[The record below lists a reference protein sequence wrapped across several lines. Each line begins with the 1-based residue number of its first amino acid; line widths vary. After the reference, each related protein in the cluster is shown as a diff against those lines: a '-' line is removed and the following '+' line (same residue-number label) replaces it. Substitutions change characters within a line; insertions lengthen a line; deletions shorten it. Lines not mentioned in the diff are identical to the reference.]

1 MQTSPQLMVGSTY
14 SREEL
19 AQKFGIKDATLFT
32 GIFKPKNHE
41 SIWLF
46 VTLEKTSDRTQYQD
60 ELTGDDL
67 YIEGQKSGRKDKLL
81 AEHVESDLE
90 VLLFYRK
97 SKYDFPQA
105 AFTYE
110 GLFRYVDH
118 VTGPPTRFHFR
129 RLMA

>member
-1 MQTSPQLMVGSTY
+1 MQTSSQLTLGDTY

-19 AQKFGIKDATLFT
+19 AQKFGITDATLFT
-32 GIFKPKNHE
+32 GIFRPKGHD

-46 VTLEKTSDRTQYQD
+46 VTQEKTADRTQYED

-81 AEHVESDLE
+81 AGHFESDLE

-97 SKYDFPQA
+97 SKYELPQA

-118 VTGPPTRFHFR
+118 VSGPPTRFHFR
-129 RLMA
+129 RVTG

>member
-1 MQTSPQLMVGSTY
+1 MQTSSQLMAGNTY

-19 AQKFGIKDATLFT
+19 AHKFGIKDATLFT
-32 GIFKPKNHE
+32 GIFKPRDHE

-46 VTLEKTSDRTQYQD
+46 VTKEKTADRTQYSD
-60 ELTGDDL
+60 DLTEDDL

-81 AEHVESDLE
+81 AEHIESDLE

-97 SKYDFPQA
+97 SRTEFPQA

-110 GLFRYVDH
+110 GLFYYVDH
-118 VTGPPTRFHFR
+118 MAGPRARFHFR
-129 RLMA
+129 RSKI

>member
-1 MQTSPQLMVGSTY
+1 MQTSGQLTIGSTY

-19 AQKFGIKDATLFT
+19 AQKFEIKDATLFT
-32 GIFKPKNHE
+32 GIFRPKGHE

-46 VTLEKTSDRTQYQD
+46 VTQEKTADQPQYKD

-67 YIEGQKSGRKDKLL
+67 YLEGQKSGRKDKLL
-81 AEHVESDLE
+81 TEHFESDLE

-97 SKYDFPQA
+97 SKYEFPQA

-110 GLFRYVDH
+110 GAFRYVDH
-118 VTGPPTRFHFR
+118 NLGPPTRFHFR
-129 RLMA
+129 KVKT